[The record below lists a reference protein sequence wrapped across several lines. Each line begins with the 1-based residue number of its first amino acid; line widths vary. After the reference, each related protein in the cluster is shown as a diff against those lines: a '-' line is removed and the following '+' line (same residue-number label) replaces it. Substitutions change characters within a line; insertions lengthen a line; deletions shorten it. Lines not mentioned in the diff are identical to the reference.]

1 MQIHIDNTRRK
12 LGELG
17 AMSQQTEAMER
28 KILARAEQLLS
39 EVEGKVEDA
48 RVKAMTGSEADKDI
62 YTDLV
67 GERGRLQI
75 VIANAKRVLSE
86 S

>member
-1 MQIHIDNTRRK
+1 MQNHIENTRRK

-39 EVEGKVEDA
+39 EVEGKLGGA
-48 RVKAMTGSEADKDI
+48 RVKAMTGNDDDKDY
-62 YTDLV
+62 YTELV

-75 VIANAKRVLSE
+75 VIANAKKALSDV
-86 S
+86 

>member
-28 KILARAEQLLS
+28 KILARAEQLLA
-39 EVEGKVEDA
+39 EIEKGLGDA
-48 RVKAMTGSEADKDI
+48 RVAAMAGGDKERDDYQNMI
-62 YTDLV
+62 A
-67 GERGRLQI
+67 ERGRLQI
-75 VIANAKRVLSE
+75 VIARSNSVLTPP
-86 S
+86 